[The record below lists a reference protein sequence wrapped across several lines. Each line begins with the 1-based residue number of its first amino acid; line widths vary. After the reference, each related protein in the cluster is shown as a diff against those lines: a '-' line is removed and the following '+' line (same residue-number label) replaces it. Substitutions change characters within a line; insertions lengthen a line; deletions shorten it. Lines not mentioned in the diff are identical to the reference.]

1 MQYKTKKILT
11 ISSAVVGVSAVL
23 ATGIGL
29 YFSIPASVRIPE
41 KNLFVVR
48 SNVKQ
53 DTTGYKYDYS
63 NSYGTA
69 LTGSPTT
76 LIGSELI
83 HLKTEG
89 EFSIKKDASGKETIE
104 PSYQSYQ
111 FGLANAAVLVFE
123 SKTKK
128 GDKFELVFDSDAVD
142 DNPKSQLQPNNTQTV
157 VDRDSSDP
165 KSINNKKIF
174 LKLLS
179 TGAMSKKVDKPE
191 SIQTNDILS
200 TGDYIITKLGF
211 TVNTEARW
219 VDSQGQPTK
228 YNLDPR
234 DFWYSFMRSKLTDK
248 DYRRS
253 NGGSQDLDSYF
264 VDKTSTTTR
273 FQENDRFSNEYLFN
287 FFDLD
292 STKLYN
298 ESDAIQKVK
307 INGQDKEM
315 FTFSSLTP
323 TKPINGFL
331 SVFENLLANNLL
343 FIAAPSQYIKELA
356 ANDNLNKNL
365 GDKNLEIKDK
375 AKEFGTYTY
384 GQTRESTLYASPYI
398 PTSAIENREV
408 YEFNHHFANQQMVDE
423 VEGTIEVRDPN
434 TNKKVRPVEKVIFEY
449 TGGIDTSTFN
459 SQLLSSYL
467 KGNVS
472 QIAYATLTPDQR
484 IKIFGTSGDQATM
497 MAEAEKNGLQYV
509 KTNNLS
515 SLVQRTL
522 VQSNP
527 TNAVKSLD
535 EYTFN
540 DKYSQLVFGMSRQEL
555 QSGQK
560 TTTDAFFVND
570 GFEFRTLIQASI
582 NWDAYIKQV
591 YQHQRVLWLN
601 GAAQNAQF
609 SNSTKDEKNPTPL
622 DNYEEV
628 NTLQFIDNTNTKNG
642 LKLESVT
649 PEEMRKHTSAN
660 KDDNKKALQ
669 SPKFSKIQENVKKLL
684 DKVYA
689 QNKWRDN
696 EKIEWEVVYPYADQQ
711 TLAVTIMQDV
721 VNMINSLDER
731 LNAKL
736 FVPKN
741 AEEMLNK
748 IARNTGVSDFNGWGY
763 DYEGIGSYFAAFSNG
778 TGVTILNAFAI
789 FSEDTTKIKDAKEK
803 QRIEFLQSSFPEFT
817 KMSKFIKEKVD
828 QELKDLEKSMKK
840 ATGAFKDL
848 YVENWKNVTNAQN
861 QEIDEYFK
869 SKTNGQYKISVHLSK
884 LLREYEEYKPT
895 SSNGQADQGM
905 KADNWAKLI
914 KETNAIKGVST
925 DPDNSIADPSINGL
939 NLYLREYVIPITKK
953 GVQYFQD
960 YRIEKE

>member
-128 GDKFELVFDSDAVD
+128 GEKFELVFDSDAVD
-142 DNPKSQLQPNNTQTV
+142 PNPKDKLPKDNTQTV

-179 TGAMSKKVDKPE
+179 TGALNKKVSDPKDITE
-191 SIQTNDILS
+191 SDITDS
-200 TGDYIITKLGF
+200 GQYIITKLGF
-211 TVNTEARW
+211 TVNTDARW

-459 SQLLSSYL
+459 SQLLSS
-467 KGNVS
+467 
-472 QIAYATLTPDQR
+472 
-484 IKIFGTSGDQATM
+484 
-497 MAEAEKNGLQYV
+497 
-509 KTNNLS
+509 
-515 SLVQRTL
+515 
-522 VQSNP
+522 
-527 TNAVKSLD
+527 
-535 EYTFN
+535 
-540 DKYSQLVFGMSRQEL
+540 
-555 QSGQK
+555 
-560 TTTDAFFVND
+560 
-570 GFEFRTLIQASI
+570 
-582 NWDAYIKQV
+582 
-591 YQHQRVLWLN
+591 
-601 GAAQNAQF
+601 
-609 SNSTKDEKNPTPL
+609 
-622 DNYEEV
+622 
-628 NTLQFIDNTNTKNG
+628 
-642 LKLESVT
+642 
-649 PEEMRKHTSAN
+649 
-660 KDDNKKALQ
+660 
-669 SPKFSKIQENVKKLL
+669 
-684 DKVYA
+684 
-689 QNKWRDN
+689 
-696 EKIEWEVVYPYADQQ
+696 
-711 TLAVTIMQDV
+711 
-721 VNMINSLDER
+721 
-731 LNAKL
+731 
-736 FVPKN
+736 
-741 AEEMLNK
+741 
-748 IARNTGVSDFNGWGY
+748 
-763 DYEGIGSYFAAFSNG
+763 
-778 TGVTILNAFAI
+778 
-789 FSEDTTKIKDAKEK
+789 
-803 QRIEFLQSSFPEFT
+803 
-817 KMSKFIKEKVD
+817 
-828 QELKDLEKSMKK
+828 
-840 ATGAFKDL
+840 
-848 YVENWKNVTNAQN
+848 
-861 QEIDEYFK
+861 
-869 SKTNGQYKISVHLSK
+869 
-884 LLREYEEYKPT
+884 
-895 SSNGQADQGM
+895 
-905 KADNWAKLI
+905 
-914 KETNAIKGVST
+914 
-925 DPDNSIADPSINGL
+925 
-939 NLYLREYVIPITKK
+939 
-953 GVQYFQD
+953 
-960 YRIEKE
+960 